1 METSGGC
8 RHTSRTR
15 GIYIYTYMCI
25 YICISREYPRDEGM
39 GEGEG
44 GVQGPAALETG

>member
-8 RHTSRTR
+8 RHP
-15 GIYIYTYMCI
+15 GHVVYIYTYMCI

>member
-1 METSGGC
+1 MVVDTHPG
-8 RHTSRTR
+8 HVVY
-15 GIYIYTYMCI
+15 IYIHICAYI
-25 YICISREYPRDEGM
+25 YICISREYPRDGGM